1 MSYVAPANDALDFAI
16 GSEENP
22 YTPPDYNA
30 VHFAILDDVTIAAD
44 APLAFVASINAL
56 GPVYAVGLAS
66 LAPKTV
72 IDANAPP
79 AGPTAAS
86 IKMSALVQGA
96 AGQPAEAAAVVM
108 MVASATGQVAYFG
121 ACTGVMAIAA
131 DGDVGVGVGGACAA
145 LLGFDATGAGST
157 TDSYW
162 GEVNAT
168 FPLAAYAIGN
178 IPQAEVCA

>member
-1 MSYVAPANDALDFAI
+1 MSYVAPSYDALDFAI
-16 GSEENP
+16 GSEENI
-22 YTPPDYNA
+22 YTPPDFNA
-30 VHFAILDDVTIAAD
+30 VHFAILGDVTMTAD
-44 APLAFVASINAL
+44 APLVFVANIDAL
-56 GPVYAVGLAS
+56 GPVYAVGIAFLV
-66 LAPKTV
+66 PDTV

-79 AGPTAAS
+79 AGPTDAA
-86 IKMSALVQGA
+86 IKFTALGQGA
-96 AGQPAEAAAVVM
+96 SGQPAEAVAVM
-108 MVASATGQVAYFG
+108 TMAASATGKVAYFG
-121 ACTGVMAIAA
+121 NCAGVVSIAA

-145 LLGFDATGAGST
+145 LLGFDATGSGST